1 MRFGLGLPSMAFTA
15 QTDPMQ
21 KITPFLW
28 FEGNALEAAE
38 FYVSIFKSSQ
48 IINASPMS
56 VTLELEGQRLM
67 ILNGGPHHKLS
78 PAVSLFVHCE
88 TQLEIDDLWQKLTD
102 GGADG
107 RCGWLVDKY
116 GLSWQ
121 LVPPILGELLGDKD
135 RPKAQRV
142 MDAMMT
148 MNKLEIAVL
157 QQAAE

>member
-1 MRFGLGLPSMAFTA
+1 
-15 QTDPMQ
+15 MQ

-28 FEGNALEAAE
+28 FEGNAEQAAQ
-38 FYVSIFKSSQ
+38 FYVSIFKNSK

-67 ILNGGPHHKLS
+67 ILNGGPHYKLS
-78 PAVSLFVHCE
+78 PAVSLFVNCE
-88 TQLEIDDLWQKLTD
+88 TQLEIDDLWVKLTAD

-121 LVPPILGELLGDKD
+121 LVPPILGQLLGDKD
-135 RPKAQRV
+135 RMRAQRV
-142 MDAMMT
+142 MAAMMK

-157 QQAAE
+157 EQAALEP

>member
-1 MRFGLGLPSMAFTA
+1 
-15 QTDPMQ
+15 MQ

-28 FEGNALEAAE
+28 FEGNAEQAAQ
-38 FYVSIFKSSQ
+38 FYIGIFKNSK
-48 IINASPMS
+48 IISASPMT

-78 PAVSLFVHCE
+78 PAVSLFVTCE
-88 TQLEIDDLWQKLTD
+88 TQLEIDDLWQKLTAD

-107 RCGWLVDKY
+107 RCGWIVDKY

-121 LVPPILGELLGDKD
+121 LVPPILGQLLGDTD
-135 RPKAQRV
+135 RAKAQRV
-142 MDAMMT
+142 MAAMMK

-157 QQAAE
+157 EQAAQEP

>member
-1 MRFGLGLPSMAFTA
+1 
-15 QTDPMQ
+15 MQ

-38 FYVSIFKSSQ
+38 FYVSIFKNSR

-78 PAVSLFVHCE
+78 PAVSLFVNCE
-88 TQLEIDDLWQKLTD
+88 TQLEIDDFWAKLTAD

-107 RCGWLVDKY
+107 RCGWLTDKY

-121 LVPPILGELLGDKD
+121 LVPPMLGELLGDKD
-135 RPKAQRV
+135 RAKAQRV
-142 MDAMMT
+142 MAAMMK

-157 QQAAE
+157 QQAALEP

>member
-1 MRFGLGLPSMAFTA
+1 
-15 QTDPMQ
+15 MQ

-28 FEGNALEAAE
+28 FEGNAEQAAQ
-38 FYVSIFKSSQ
+38 FYISIFKNSKILS
-48 IINASPMS
+48 ASPMT

-67 ILNGGPHHKLS
+67 ILNGGPHYRLS
-78 PAVSLFVHCE
+78 PAVSLFVTCE
-88 TQLEIDDLWQKLTD
+88 TQLEIDDLWQKLTAD

-121 LVPPILGELLGDKD
+121 LVPPILGQLLGDKD
-135 RPKAQRV
+135 RAKAQRV
-142 MDAMMT
+142 MAAMMK

-157 QQAAE
+157 EQAAQEPERSS

>member
-1 MRFGLGLPSMAFTA
+1 
-15 QTDPMQ
+15 MQ

-28 FEGNALEAAE
+28 FEGDALEAAE
-38 FYVSIFKSSQ
+38 FYVSIFKNSR
-48 IINASPMS
+48 IISASPMM

-67 ILNGGPHHKLS
+67 ILNGGPHHRLS
-78 PAVSLFVHCE
+78 PAVSLFVSCE
-88 TQLEIDDLWQKLTD
+88 TQLEIDDFWAKLTAD

-107 RCGWLVDKY
+107 RCGWLTDKY

-121 LVPPILGELLGDKD
+121 LVPPVLGQLLGDKD

-157 QQAAE
+157 EQAAEES

>member
-1 MRFGLGLPSMAFTA
+1 
-15 QTDPMQ
+15 MQ

-28 FEGNALEAAE
+28 FEGNAEQAAR
-38 FYVSIFKSSQ
+38 FYISIFKNSKILS
-48 IINASPMS
+48 ASPMS

-88 TQLEIDDLWQKLTD
+88 TQPEIDDLWAKLTAD

-107 RCGWLVDKY
+107 RCGWLTDKY

-121 LVPPILGELLGDKD
+121 LVPPILGELLSNPD
-135 RPKAQRV
+135 RAKAQRV
-142 MDAMMT
+142 MAAMMT
-148 MNKLEIAVL
+148 MNKLEISAL
-157 QQAAE
+157 QRAAEM

>member
-1 MRFGLGLPSMAFTA
+1 
-15 QTDPMQ
+15 MQ

-38 FYVSIFKSSQ
+38 FYVSVFKNAKVIS
-48 IINASPMS
+48 ASPMT
-56 VTLELEGQRLM
+56 VRLELEGQELM
-67 ILNGGPHHKLS
+67 ILNGGPHFKLT
-78 PAVSLFVHCE
+78 PAVSLFVNCE
-88 TQLEIDDLWQKLTD
+88 TQLEIDDLWVKLTAD

-121 LVPPILGELLGDKD
+121 LVPPILGQLLGDKD
-135 RPKAQRV
+135 RMRAQRV
-142 MDAMMT
+142 MAAMMK

-157 QQAAE
+157 EQAALEP

>member
-1 MRFGLGLPSMAFTA
+1 
-15 QTDPMQ
+15 MQ

-38 FYVSIFKSSQ
+38 FYVSIFKNSK
-48 IINASPMS
+48 IVNASPMS
-56 VTLELEGQRLM
+56 VTLELEGQTLM
-67 ILNGGPHHKLS
+67 ILNGGPHHRLS
-78 PAVSLFVHCE
+78 PAVSLFVACE
-88 TQLEIDDLWQKLTD
+88 TQPEIDDLWAKLTD

-121 LVPPILGELLGDKD
+121 LVPPVLGQLLGNKD
-135 RPKAQRV
+135 RAKAQRV
-142 MDAMMT
+142 MAAMMT

-157 QQAAE
+157 QQAAEES

>member
-1 MRFGLGLPSMAFTA
+1 
-15 QTDPMQ
+15 MQ

-28 FEGNALEAAE
+28 FEGNAEQAAQ
-38 FYVSIFKSSQ
+38 FYISIFKNSKILS
-48 IINASPMS
+48 ASPMS

-88 TQLEIDDLWQKLTD
+88 TQLEIDDLWTKLTAD

-121 LVPPILGELLGDKD
+121 LVPPILGQLLGDKD
-135 RPKAQRV
+135 RMRAQRV
-142 MDAMMT
+142 MAAMMT
-148 MNKLEIAVL
+148 MNKLEIAIL
-157 QQAAE
+157 EQAAQEL

>member
-1 MRFGLGLPSMAFTA
+1 
-15 QTDPMQ
+15 MQ

-28 FEGNALEAAE
+28 FEGNAEQAAQ
-38 FYVSIFKSSQ
+38 FYIGIFKNSKILS
-48 IINASPMS
+48 ASPMS

-67 ILNGGPHHKLS
+67 ILNGGPHHKLN
-78 PAVSLFVHCE
+78 PAASLFVHCE
-88 TQLEIDDLWQKLTD
+88 TQLEIDDLWQKLTAD

-121 LVPPILGELLGDKD
+121 LVPPILGQLLGDKD
-135 RPKAQRV
+135 RAKAQRV
-142 MDAMMT
+142 MAAMMT

-157 QQAAE
+157 EQAALEP

>member
-1 MRFGLGLPSMAFTA
+1 
-15 QTDPMQ
+15 MQ
-21 KITPFLW
+21 KVTPFLW

-38 FYVSIFKSSQ
+38 FYVSIFKNSKVL
-48 IINASPMS
+48 NASPMS

-78 PAVSLFVHCE
+78 PAVSLFVNCE
-88 TQLEIDDLWQKLTD
+88 TQTEIDDLWQKLTVD
-102 GGADG
+102 GGIDG

-135 RPKAQRV
+135 RAKSQRV
-142 MDAMMT
+142 MAAMMK
-148 MNKLEIAVL
+148 MNKLEIAIL
-157 QQAAE
+157 QQAAQEP

>member
-1 MRFGLGLPSMAFTA
+1 
-15 QTDPMQ
+15 
-21 KITPFLW
+21 
-28 FEGNALEAAE
+28 
-38 FYVSIFKSSQ
+38 
-48 IINASPMS
+48 
-56 VTLELEGQRLM
+56 M

-78 PAVSLFVHCE
+78 PAVSLFVNCE

-107 RCGWLVDKY
+107 RCGWLTDKY

-135 RPKAQRV
+135 RAKSQRV
-142 MDAMMT
+142 MAAMMK

-157 QQAAE
+157 EQAALEP

>member
-1 MRFGLGLPSMAFTA
+1 
-15 QTDPMQ
+15 MQ

-38 FYVSIFKSSQ
+38 FYVSIFKNSKVIS
-48 IINASPMS
+48 ASPMM

-67 ILNGGPHHKLS
+67 ILNGGPHYKLT
-78 PAVSLFVHCE
+78 PAVSLFVNCE

-135 RPKAQRV
+135 RAKAQRV
-142 MDAMMT
+142 MAAMMN
-148 MNKLEIAVL
+148 MNKLEIAIL
-157 QQAAE
+157 EQAAQKP

>member
-1 MRFGLGLPSMAFTA
+1 
-15 QTDPMQ
+15 MQ

-28 FEGNALEAAE
+28 FEGNAEQAAQ
-38 FYVSIFKSSQ
+38 FYVSIFKNSK
-48 IINASPMS
+48 IINASPIS

-67 ILNGGPHHKLS
+67 ILNGGPHYKLS
-78 PAVSLFVHCE
+78 PAVSLFVNCE
-88 TQLEIDDLWQKLTD
+88 TQLEIDDLWVKLTAD

-121 LVPPILGELLGDKD
+121 LVPPILGQLLGDKD
-135 RPKAQRV
+135 RMRAQRV
-142 MDAMMT
+142 MAAMMK

-157 QQAAE
+157 EQAALEP

>member
-1 MRFGLGLPSMAFTA
+1 
-15 QTDPMQ
+15 MQ

-38 FYVSIFKSSQ
+38 FYVSIFKSSKV
-48 IINASPMS
+48 INASPML

-67 ILNGGPHHKLS
+67 ILNGGPHYKLT

-88 TQLEIDDLWQKLTD
+88 TQLEIDDLWAKLTD
-102 GGADG
+102 GGSDG

-121 LVPPILGELLGDKD
+121 LVPSILGKLLGDQD
-135 RPKAQRV
+135 RAKTQRV
-142 MDAMMT
+142 MAAMMK

-157 QQAAE
+157 EQAAEL

>member
-1 MRFGLGLPSMAFTA
+1 
-15 QTDPMQ
+15 MQ

-28 FEGNALEAAE
+28 FEGNAEQAAQ
-38 FYVSIFKSSQ
+38 FYVSIFKNSK
-48 IINASPMS
+48 IINASPIS

-67 ILNGGPHHKLS
+67 ILNGGPHYKLS
-78 PAVSLFVHCE
+78 PAVSLFVSCE
-88 TQLEIDDLWQKLTD
+88 TQLEIDDLWVKLTAD

-121 LVPPILGELLGDKD
+121 LVPPILGQLLGDKD
-135 RPKAQRV
+135 RMRAQRV
-142 MDAMMT
+142 MAAMMK

-157 QQAAE
+157 EQAALEP

>member
-1 MRFGLGLPSMAFTA
+1 
-15 QTDPMQ
+15 MQ

-38 FYVSIFKSSQ
+38 FYVSIFKSSK
-48 IINASPMS
+48 IINASPMT
-56 VTLELEGQRLM
+56 VTLELEGQELM
-67 ILNGGPHHKLS
+67 ILNGGLHHKLT

-102 GGADG
+102 GGTDG

-121 LVPPILGELLGDKD
+121 LVPSTLGKLLADKD
-135 RPKAQRV
+135 RTKSQRV
-142 MDAMMT
+142 MAAMMT

-157 QQAAE
+157 EQAALES

>member
-1 MRFGLGLPSMAFTA
+1 
-15 QTDPMQ
+15 MQ

-28 FEGNALEAAE
+28 FEGDALEAAE
-38 FYVSIFKSSQ
+38 FYVSIFKNSR
-48 IINASPMS
+48 IISASPMM

-67 ILNGGPHHKLS
+67 ILNGGPHHRLS
-78 PAVSLFVHCE
+78 PAVSLFVSCE
-88 TQLEIDDLWQKLTD
+88 TQLEIDDLWAKLTAA

-121 LVPPILGELLGDKD
+121 LVPPVLGQLLGDKD

-157 QQAAE
+157 QQAAEES

>member
-1 MRFGLGLPSMAFTA
+1 
-15 QTDPMQ
+15 MQ

-28 FEGNALEAAE
+28 FEDNAEQAAQ
-38 FYVSIFKSSQ
+38 FYISIFKNSK
-48 IINASPMS
+48 IISASPMS

-78 PAVSLFVHCE
+78 PAVSLFVNCE
-88 TQLEIDDLWQKLTD
+88 TQLEIDGLWEKLTAD

-121 LVPPILGELLGDKD
+121 LVPPILGQLLGDKD
-135 RPKAQRV
+135 RAKAQRV
-142 MDAMMT
+142 MAAMMN
-148 MNKLEIAVL
+148 MNKLEIAIL
-157 QQAAE
+157 EQAAQEL

>member
-1 MRFGLGLPSMAFTA
+1 
-15 QTDPMQ
+15 MQ

-38 FYVSIFKSSQ
+38 FYVSIFTSSKV
-48 IINASPMS
+48 INASPMS

-67 ILNGGPHHKLS
+67 ILNGGPHYKLT

-88 TQLEIDDLWQKLTD
+88 TQLEIDDLWAKLTD
-102 GGADG
+102 GGSDG

-121 LVPPILGELLGDKD
+121 LVPSILGKLLGDQD
-135 RPKAQRV
+135 RAKAQRV
-142 MDAMMT
+142 MAAMMK

-157 QQAAE
+157 EQAAEL

>member
-1 MRFGLGLPSMAFTA
+1 
-15 QTDPMQ
+15 MQ

-28 FEGNALEAAE
+28 FEGNAEQAAQ
-38 FYVSIFKSSQ
+38 FYIGIFKNSKILS
-48 IINASPMS
+48 ASPMS

-78 PAVSLFVHCE
+78 PAVSLFVNCE
-88 TQLEIDDLWQKLTD
+88 TQPEIDDLWAKLTD

-121 LVPPILGELLGDKD
+121 LVPPILGQLLGDKD
-135 RPKAQRV
+135 RAKAQRV
-142 MDAMMT
+142 MAAMMK

-157 QQAAE
+157 EQAAQEP